1 MGTMSVCVLAGPL
14 PAAEQGTAPPAIAQ
28 EAAEV
33 ENRDR
38 TDATRGGFM
47 ISFDD
52 AQRHQQRLAGDDPD
66 IPACLGDVGFRLLI
80 AGRLEYAGPAA

>member
-1 MGTMSVCVLAGPL
+1 
-14 PAAEQGTAPPAIAQ
+14 
-28 EAAEV
+28 
-33 ENRDR
+33 
-38 TDATRGGFM
+38 M